1 MLDVKLINTAGDIEF
16 ASFMDIDISPS
27 GRIETIDG
35 TAKLSQQLK
44 KILLTALQKNGY
56 GSEIRDFLGDNVT
69 LYRELEVIVRDALNA
84 YIKFQKNSL
93 QTFLDSEIIKSIDLI
108 QVSSKLLKVF
118 IVCKITT
125 GEGRR
130 LVEITI

>member
-56 GSEIRDFLGDNVT
+56 G
-69 LYRELEVIVRDALNA
+69 
-84 YIKFQKNSL
+84 
-93 QTFLDSEIIKSIDLI
+93 
-108 QVSSKLLKVF
+108 
-118 IVCKITT
+118 
-125 GEGRR
+125 
-130 LVEITI
+130 

>member
-1 MLDVKLINTAGDIEF
+1 MLDIKLINTAGDIEF

-130 LVEITI
+130 LIEIAI

>member
-130 LVEITI
+130 LIEIAI